1 MQGPQ
6 RTLFYISGKWWSM
19 IGRGADAKIWFPN
32 WFLIWSIKK
41 TGANCW
47 AKDKGGTSLSQ
58 EEKKDGE
65 HRRGF

>member
-32 WFLIWSIKK
+32 
-41 TGANCW
+41 
-47 AKDKGGTSLSQ
+47 
-58 EEKKDGE
+58 
-65 HRRGF
+65 